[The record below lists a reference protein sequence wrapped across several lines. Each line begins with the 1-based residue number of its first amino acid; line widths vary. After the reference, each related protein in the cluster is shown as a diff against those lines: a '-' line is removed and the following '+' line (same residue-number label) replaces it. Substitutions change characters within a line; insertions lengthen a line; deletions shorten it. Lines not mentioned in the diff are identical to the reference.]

1 MSIKLIALDL
11 DGTLLTSS
19 KTIDEVTKNK
29 LIEAQRL
36 GIKIVIATGR
46 DKGSISFVSDP
57 LELEKGNNFV
67 AGMNGQIIYDFE
79 NKKYYVD
86 DVLGVED
93 AKKVMR
99 LGKKM
104 NFEVISCCGY
114 DHYDLVSRSLKL
126 KKNIRRWLFG
136 EPIDYGFKKGKQRFF
151 MIHDCEYEITKDIN
165 KFVLIQTE
173 SYFKKNLPKIRT
185 QLKDYDIY
193 EVAHDWIEVMPRGVS
208 KGSAITKIAQQ
219 YNISKDE
226 MMAFGDAENDI
237 SMFDSVKYS
246 IAMGNAMDTLKDKAY
261 DVTDTNDQQGI
272 AKALDKY
279 IFNSCK

>member
-1 MSIKLIALDL
+1 MAIKLIALDL

-19 KTIDEVTKNK
+19 KKIDEVTRQK
-29 LIEAQRL
+29 LIDAQKL
-36 GIKIVIATGR
+36 GITIVIATGR
-46 DKGSISFVSDP
+46 DKGSISFVTDP
-57 LELEKGNNFV
+57 LQLEYGNNFV
-67 AGMNGQIIYDFE
+67 AGMNGQIIYDFA
-79 NKKYYVD
+79 NKNYYVE
-86 DVLGVED
+86 DVFGLED

-126 KKNIRRWLFG
+126 KKKIRSFLFG

-165 KFVLIQTE
+165 KFVFIQTAA
-173 SYFKKNLPKIRT
+173 YFKKNLPEIRK
-185 QLKDYDIY
+185 QLKEYDIY
-193 EVAHDWIEVMPRGVS
+193 EVAHDWIEVMPKGVS
-208 KGSAITKIAQQ
+208 KGSAIAKIGE
-219 YNISKDE
+219 YLNISKDE

-237 SMFDSVKYS
+237 SMFENVKYG
-246 IAMGNAMDTLKDKAY
+246 IAMGNAMDYLKQNAY
-261 DVTDTNDQQGI
+261 DITDTNDQQGI

-279 IFNSCK
+279 VFNK